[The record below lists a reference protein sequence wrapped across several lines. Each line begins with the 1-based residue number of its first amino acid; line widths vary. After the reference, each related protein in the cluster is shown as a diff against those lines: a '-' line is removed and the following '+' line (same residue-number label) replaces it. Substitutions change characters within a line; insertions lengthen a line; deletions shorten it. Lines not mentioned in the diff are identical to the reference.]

1 MTSVAYL
8 ETSGAIAVGSVAFEL
23 PEYVVEVRDG
33 VLRFVDSQVVPLIDG
48 NRTLLED
55 QRRLY
60 DEYGRYSAEVR
71 TLIQQVRMLS
81 AEAGFYAMC
90 APAEI
95 GGGGLG
101 HLVYY
106 VAWEA
111 IYRRLGGQGVIIP
124 WVIAHWAF
132 GPSRLLTQVT
142 EVARERCLAGMMA
155 GKTSMCFGL
164 SEPGAGPDASMIKT
178 RADKTGTGWK
188 ISGRKL
194 WTTNAPTAEWCIV
207 FAITDVEKAVR
218 KAGGIS
224 AFLVPTD
231 ARGFHVESV
240 VRLFGHV
247 GGHEGALVLE
257 EVEVQPWQLVGELD
271 QGFKIALYGVSLGR
285 VYNAA
290 RAVGQGRWALEMAI
304 DYSKQREA
312 FGSKIA
318 EYQAVSFPIAEAA
331 TELHAAHLMGL
342 NAAMLLDRGDKAPKE
357 LSMAKAYSVQAG
369 FRAVDRAIQTHG
381 GMGLTNEIGL
391 VHAWQDLRIVN
402 IADGT
407 NEILTRM
414 IAQRLLS
421 GDVDL

>member
-1 MTSVAYL
+1 M
-8 ETSGAIAVGSVAFEL
+8 GGIAFEL
-23 PEYVVEVRDG
+23 PDDVKDVREG
-33 VLRFVDSQVVPLIDG
+33 VLRFVETEVAPRIE
-48 NRTLLED
+48 RHRALLDD

-60 DEYGRYSAEVR
+60 DEDGRYSSDAR
-71 TLIQQVRMLS
+71 ILIREIRMLS

-95 GGGGLG
+95 GGGNLG
-101 HLVYY
+101 HLAYY

-132 GPSRLLTQVT
+132 GPSRLLTQAT
-142 EVARERCLAGMMA
+142 AEARELCLADMMT

-164 SEPGAGPDASMIKT
+164 SEPGAGSDASMIKT
-178 RADKTGTGWK
+178 RAVRTDAGWK

-207 FAITDVEKAVR
+207 FAITDAEKASR

-231 ARGFHVESV
+231 TKGFTVESV
-240 VRLFGHV
+240 VRLFGHA

-257 EVEVQPWQLVGELD
+257 DVEVQPWQLVGELD

-285 VYNAA
+285 IYNSA
-290 RAVGQGRWALEMAI
+290 RAVGQGRWALEMAL

-312 FGSKIA
+312 FGAKIA
-318 EYQAVSFPIAEAA
+318 EYQAVSFPLAEAA

-342 NAAMLLDRGDKAPKE
+342 NAAMLLDRGDKALKE
-357 LSMAKAYSVQAG
+357 LSMAKSYSVQAG
-369 FRAVDRAIQTHG
+369 FRAVDRAIQTYG
-381 GMGLTNEIGL
+381 GIGLTNELGL

-407 NEILTRM
+407 NEILARM
-414 IAQRLLS
+414 ISQRLLA
-421 GDVDL
+421 GDLDL

>member
-1 MTSVAYL
+1 M
-8 ETSGAIAVGSVAFEL
+8 GGVAFDL
-23 PEYVVEVRDG
+23 PEDVSDVRDG
-33 VLRFVDSQVVPLIDG
+33 VLRFVEAQVAPRIER
-48 NRTLLED
+48 NHALLED

-60 DEYGRYSAEVR
+60 DENGRYSPDAR
-71 TLIQQVRMLS
+71 MLIRDIRMLS

-90 APAEI
+90 APTEI

-101 HLVYY
+101 HLTYY

-142 EVARERCLAGMMA
+142 EEARKRCLEGMMT
-155 GKTSMCFGL
+155 GETSMCFGL
-164 SEPGAGPDASMIKT
+164 SEPGAGSDASMIKT
-178 RADKTGTGWK
+178 RAIKTDTGWK

-207 FAITDVEKAVR
+207 FAITDSEKAAR

-231 ARGFHVESV
+231 ARGFAVESV

-257 EVEVQPWQLVGELD
+257 DVEVQPWQLVGELD

-285 VYNAA
+285 VYNSA

-304 DYSKQREA
+304 QYAKQREA
-312 FGSKIA
+312 FGAKIA
-318 EYQAVSFPIAEAA
+318 EYQGISFPLAEAA

-342 NAAMLLDRGDKAPKE
+342 NAAMLLDRGDKALKE

-381 GMGLTNEIGL
+381 GMGLTNELGL
-391 VHAWQDLRIVN
+391 VQAWQDLRIVN

-414 IAQRLLS
+414 IAQRLLA
-421 GDVDL
+421 GDLDL

>member
-1 MTSVAYL
+1 M
-8 ETSGAIAVGSVAFEL
+8 SGVAFDL
-23 PEYVVEVRDG
+23 PDDVIAVRDG
-33 VLRFVDSQVVPLIDG
+33 VLRFVEAQVAPRIEQS
-48 NRTLLED
+48 RALLED

-60 DEYGRYSAEVR
+60 DEDGRYSPDAR
-71 TLIQQVRMLS
+71 KLIRDIRMRS

-90 APAEI
+90 APTEI

-101 HLVYY
+101 HLPYY

-111 IYRRLGGQGVIIP
+111 IYHRLGGQGVVIP

-132 GPSRLLTQVT
+132 GPSRLLTQAT
-142 EVARERCLAGMMA
+142 EEARRRCLAGMMT
-155 GKTSMCFGL
+155 GETSMCFGL
-164 SEPGAGPDASMIKT
+164 SEPGAGSDASMIKT
-178 RADKTGTGWK
+178 RAVQTNDGWK

-194 WTTNAPTAEWCIV
+194 WTTNSPTAEWCIV
-207 FAITDVEKAVR
+207 FAITDPERAAR

-231 ARGFHVESV
+231 APGFCVESV
-240 VRLFGHV
+240 VRLFGHA

-257 EVEVQPWQLVGELD
+257 DVEVQPWQLVGQLD
-271 QGFKIALYGVSLGR
+271 EGFKIALYGVSLGR
-285 VYNAA
+285 VYNSA

-304 DYSKQREA
+304 DYAKQREA
-312 FGSKIA
+312 FGAKIA
-318 EYQAVSFPIAEAA
+318 EYQGVSFPLAEAA

-342 NAAMLLDRGDKAPKE
+342 NAAMLLDRGEKAIKE
-357 LSMAKAYSVQAG
+357 LSMAKAWSVQAG

-381 GMGLTNEIGL
+381 GMGLTNELGL

-407 NEILTRM
+407 NEILNRM

-421 GDVDL
+421 GDLDL